1 MAVAELLTIGNE
13 ILDGRVTDT
22 NRVFLGKKLNELG
35 YEIRYAQSV
44 DDNLER
50 VVQALDLAASRSD
63 LIFCTGG
70 LGPTTDDLTAEA
82 AATFLNCPFE
92 VNPEAETFLKKLFAE
107 RGREL
112 NESQLK
118 QAKLPTLC
126 KIIANPVGTAPGF
139 SFKGTLMDRNVALY
153 FFPGIPKEMQPMFE
167 SVVIKD
173 SLQIRDKVRK
183 HTWSTLF
190 TSEGDMQQRLRAIE
204 KNIAPF
210 RIGFRTHFPENHIS
224 LMGHV
229 AGPAEETKW
238 QEIEKELNQVIAPFA
253 YQQGAEK
260 DYEQLLLEKLVAKKT
275 QLLFVES
282 CTAGLASHLLSD
294 VPGSS
299 QVLWGSQVCYAN
311 EEKIRLGVDPEI
323 IKKHGAVSAECA
335 EALSQAGLA
344 RLKNDQLKDFNFRV
358 CVSTT
363 GIAGPSGATAE
374 KPVGLMYMSLSVED
388 LKSGATKTMVEKVQ
402 APKFL
407 DRKATKLYFA
417 KKVLEHLR
425 VNFCNIS

>member
-1 MAVAELLTIGNE
+1 MAIAELLTIGNE

-22 NRVFLGKKLNELG
+22 NRVYLGRKLNELG
-35 YEIRYAQSV
+35 YEICYAQSV

-50 VVQALDLAASRSD
+50 VVQALELAASRSD
-63 LIFCTGG
+63 LVFCTGG

-82 AATFLNCPFE
+82 VASFLNCPFE
-92 VNPEAETFLKKLFAE
+92 VNLEAEAFLKKLFAE
-107 RGREL
+107 RGRDL

-126 KIIANPVGTAPGF
+126 KVIPNPVGTAPGF
-139 SFKGTLMDRNVALY
+139 SFTGTLMDRNVAFY
-153 FFPGIPKEMQPMFE
+153 FFPGIPKEMHPMFE
-167 SVVIKD
+167 SIVIKD
-173 SLQIRDKVRK
+173 SLQIRDRVRK

-238 QEIEKELNQVIAPFA
+238 QHIEKELNQIIAPFA
-253 YQQGAEK
+253 YQQGTEK
-260 DYEQLLLEKLVAKKT
+260 DYEQIVLEQLISKKA

-282 CTAGLASHLLSD
+282 CTGGLASHLLSE
-294 VPGSS
+294 VSGSS
-299 QVLWGSQVCYAN
+299 HVLWGSQVCYAN
-311 EEKIRLGVDPEI
+311 QEKIRLGVNADV
-323 IKKHGAVSAECA
+323 IKNHGAVSAECA
-335 EALSQAGLA
+335 EAMSLAGLA
-344 RLKNDQLKDFNFRV
+344 RLKQDDLEGPRFRV

-363 GIAGPSGATAE
+363 GIAGPTGATAD
-374 KPVGLMYMSLSVED
+374 KPVGLMYMSLAVED
-388 LKSGATKTMVEKVQ
+388 ISAGTTWTLVEKVM

-407 DRKATKLYFA
+407 DRKAMKLYFA
-417 KKVLEHLR
+417 KKALEHLR
-425 VNFCNIS
+425 LHFCSIS

>member
-1 MAVAELLTIGNE
+1 MAIAELLTIGNE

-22 NRVFLGKKLNELG
+22 NRVYLGKKLNELG
-35 YEIRYAQSV
+35 YEICYAQSV

-50 VVQALDLAASRSD
+50 VVQALELAASRSD
-63 LIFCTGG
+63 IVFCTGG

-82 AATFLNCPFE
+82 VAVFLNCPLE
-92 VNPEAETFLKKLFAE
+92 VNLEAETFLKKLFIE

-126 KIIANPVGTAPGF
+126 KIVHNPVGTAPGF
-139 SFKGTLMDRNVALY
+139 SFTGTLMDRNVAFY
-153 FFPGIPKEMQPMFE
+153 FFPGIPKEMHPMFE

-173 SLQIRDKVRK
+173 SLQIRDRVRK

-229 AGPAEETKW
+229 AGPAEEKKW

-253 YQQGAEK
+253 YQQGTEK
-260 DYEQLLLEKLVAKKT
+260 DYEQLLLEKLIAKKT

-282 CTAGLASHLLSD
+282 CTAGLASHLLSEIA
-294 VPGSS
+294 GAS

-311 EEKIRLGVDPEI
+311 QEKIRLGVNPEVI
-323 IKKHGAVSAECA
+323 QNHGAVSAECA

-344 RLKNDQLKDFNFRV
+344 RLQKDSLKDFNFRV

-363 GIAGPSGATAE
+363 GIAGPTGATPD
-374 KPVGLMYMSLSVED
+374 KPVGLMYMSLSVENIA
-388 LKSGATKTMVEKVQ
+388 SGTVSSLVERVQ

-407 DRKATKLYFA
+407 DRKAMKLYFA
-417 KKVLEHLR
+417 KKSLEHLR
-425 VNFCNIS
+425 INFCLS